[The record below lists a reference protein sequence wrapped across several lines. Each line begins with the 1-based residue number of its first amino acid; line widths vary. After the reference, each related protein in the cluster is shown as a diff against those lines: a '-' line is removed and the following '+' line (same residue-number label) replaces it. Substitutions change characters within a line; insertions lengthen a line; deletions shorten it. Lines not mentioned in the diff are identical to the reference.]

1 MKEVIRG
8 AVETLRDGRPCVL
21 ATVVRTKGSTPQKA
35 GAMLLVRDDGSGLG
49 TLGGGCVEG
58 DIWFAAQEMLRQA
71 GGPEFKDYYLNE
83 DIAARDGLVCGGTMY
98 FYLEPLRRID
108 DFLPLGD
115 EILEAYDGG
124 EPVSLA
130 TVVNSPRRP
139 ELLGAKL
146 LLRADGTVS
155 GTLGAPALDEPALA
169 TARRIADIG
178 NTESITAD
186 GAEIFVEGFT
196 TPPTL
201 VMVGGGH
208 VGKATADLANL
219 LGYRVYVVD
228 DRPEFANKER
238 FPYAE
243 QVVVA
248 PYHQWAEHLSINVNS
263 FLVVA
268 TRGHRFDDIGIGVG
282 AENPRPVH
290 RAIGQPP
297 QDADDLPPLDG
308 AGRRQRAHPRGL
320 RPRRPE
326 HRRPYPGG
334 AGGKHNVGNHHGA
347 ARRRRRANADGRL
360 VHRPRR
366 QHRGP
371 RRRGLAD
378 AGRLRHPAGRRGIQ
392 QDGTTESAAT
402 LGAAA
407 PCCSTRP
414 PRCWTAAPTAW
425 WRFWAI
431 APTSCGLCWKA
442 GRGFPGR

>member
-58 DIWFAAQEMLRQA
+58 DIWFAAQEMLRQE

-130 TVVNSPRRP
+130 TVVNNPRRP

-155 GTLGAPALDEPALA
+155 GTLGSPALDEPALA

-178 NTESITAD
+178 NTESITAE

-208 VGKATADLANL
+208 VGKATADLAHL

-228 DRPEFANKER
+228 DRPEFSNKER

-268 TRGHRFDDIGIGVG
+268 TRGHRFDDMALESALKTRARYIGLLGSRRKTLMIYRRLMEQGIAKERIREVYAPVGLNIG
-282 AENPRPVH
+282 A
-290 RAIGQPP
+290 
-297 QDADDLPPLDG
+297 LT
-308 AGRRQRAHPRGL
+308 
-320 RPRRPE
+320 PE
-326 HRRPYPGG
+326 EL
-334 AGGKHNVGNHHGA
+334 AVSIMSEIIM
-347 ARRRRRANADGRL
+347 
-360 VHRPRR
+360 V
-366 QHRGP
+366 
-371 RRRGLAD
+371 RRG
-378 AGRLRHPAGRRGIQ
+378 G
-392 QDGTTESAAT
+392 DGGQMQMGDWYIDRAASIVER
-402 LGAAA
+402 AVEV
-407 PCCSTRP
+407 
-414 PRCWTAAPTAW
+414 
-425 WRFWAI
+425 
-431 APTSCGLCWKA
+431 
-442 GRGFPGR
+442 

>member
-58 DIWFAAQEMLRQA
+58 DIWFAAQEMLRQE

-155 GTLGAPALDEPALA
+155 GTLGSPALDEPALA

-178 NTESITAD
+178 NTESITAE

-228 DRPEFANKER
+228 DRPEFSNKER

-268 TRGHRFDDIGIGVG
+268 TRGHRFDDMALESALKTRARYIGLLGSRRKTLMIYRRLMEQGIAKDRIREVYAPVGLNIG
-282 AENPRPVH
+282 A
-290 RAIGQPP
+290 
-297 QDADDLPPLDG
+297 LT
-308 AGRRQRAHPRGL
+308 
-320 RPRRPE
+320 PE
-326 HRRPYPGG
+326 EL
-334 AGGKHNVGNHHGA
+334 AVSIMSEIIM
-347 ARRRRRANADGRL
+347 
-360 VHRPRR
+360 V
-366 QHRGP
+366 
-371 RRRGLAD
+371 RRG
-378 AGRLRHPAGRRGIQ
+378 G
-392 QDGTTESAAT
+392 DGGQMQMGDWYIDRAASIVER
-402 LGAAA
+402 AVEV
-407 PCCSTRP
+407 
-414 PRCWTAAPTAW
+414 
-425 WRFWAI
+425 
-431 APTSCGLCWKA
+431 
-442 GRGFPGR
+442 